1 MSKPTEKEEK
11 MSPEPLM
18 AKYEETVAFRN
29 EGGAEKTTRT
39 RRNAA
44 SNNERTNRFTHIEKG
59 LIPFNYSEGAT
70 SASESN
76 IDVRESVVL
85 CQKCYYN
92 FAIFRNTIDLMTEFS
107 TSDLYFTGG
116 SQKSRSFFD
125 SLFKRIDIASLQ
137 EKFFR
142 EYYRSGN
149 VFIYR
154 FDAVIQKDDLA
165 TLSKVFGVK
174 KLTVKNEVTLP
185 SRFIIL
191 NPADIQAGG
200 NVSFVQ
206 GRYYKRLSDYELQR
220 LRAPRTEEDAQVL
233 NSLSPSIRENIKKK
247 TTTSVTIPIDPAKT
261 CAVFY
266 KKQDYEPLAV
276 PMGWPVLEAI
286 NAKQEMRLMDMA
298 IARTTHQAILLI
310 TMGTEPDKGGVNQ
323 KNLEA
328 MQKLFSN
335 ESVGRVLI
343 SDYTTK
349 AEFIIPD
356 IAEILD
362 PKKYEVID
370 RDINVGLNNILVGGE
385 KYANQQTKVEVF
397 MARLKQ
403 GRAVFIREFL
413 EPEIKRIAKELGFRN
428 YPKPHLED
436 IPLKEDYNLRRI
448 YGRLVEVGV
457 LTPEEGIMAIRDN
470 RLPDADESL
479 ESQKRFKGFKEDGLY
494 EPITGGPY
502 TQKQLAESKATIP
515 GGVPPEAGRPPGIS
529 TPQPTNR
536 QPAKIGERKVKANFS
551 LKKIKANFTL
561 AGDLSLK
568 VEQLLIKKHGLK
580 ELSQEQGEI
589 AAQITEIIIANESPE
604 DWTKLAKIKKYVESP
619 VDANSPRV
627 REIHSI
633 ALEHQVDTYVAS
645 ILYASKA

>member
-1 MSKPTEKEEK
+1 MSKPIEKEEK
-11 MSPEPLM
+11 KSTEPLM
-18 AKYEETVAFRN
+18 AKYEETFAFRN
-29 EGGAEKTTRT
+29 EGGAEKITRT
-39 RRNAA
+39 RRNA
-44 SNNERTNRFTHIEKG
+44 SSLVERTNRFTHIEKG
-59 LIPFNYSEGAT
+59 LIPFNYSDTA
-70 SASESN
+70 SSESN
-76 IDVRESVVL
+76 IDVRESVIL

-116 SQKSRSFFD
+116 SQKSRSFFG
-125 SLFKRIDIASLQ
+125 SLFKKIDLASLQ

-149 VFIYR
+149 VFVYR
-154 FDAVIQKDDLA
+154 FDAAIQKEDLA

-174 KLTVKNEVTLP
+174 KLTVKNEVSLP
-185 SRFIIL
+185 SRYIIL

-206 GRYYKRLSDYELQR
+206 GRYFKRLSDYELDR
-220 LRAPRTEEDAQVL
+220 LRTPRTEEDEQVL
-233 NSLSPSIRENIKKK
+233 NSLSPKIRENIKNKG
-247 TTTSVTIPIDPAKT
+247 SGMVLIPIDPAKT

-356 IAEILD
+356 IAAILD

-413 EPEIKRIAKELGFRN
+413 EPEIKRISRELGFRN

-436 IPLKEDYNLRRI
+436 VPLKEDYNLRRI
-448 YGRLVEVGV
+448 YGRLIEIGV
-457 LTPEEGIMAIRDN
+457 LTPEEGFMAIRDN
-470 RLPDADESL
+470 RLPDSEESL
-479 ESQKRFKGFKEDGLY
+479 ESQKKFKDFKEDGLY

-502 TQKQLAESKATIP
+502 TQKQLAETKTAVP
-515 GGVPPEAGRPPGIS
+515 GVAQEAGRPPGLSI
-529 TPQPTNR
+529 PQPKNR
-536 QPAKIGERKVKANFS
+536 QPARIGQTKAKYSFKKVKENFS
-551 LKKIKANFTL
+551 LAGELFDKI
-561 AGDLSLK
+561 
-568 VEQLLIKKHGLK
+568 EQLLMKKHNLK
-580 ELSQEQGEI
+580 ELSTEQEEI
-589 AAQITEIIIANESPE
+589 AGHIVEVVIANESPE
-604 DWTKLAKIKKYVESP
+604 DWNKPAKIKKYVENP
-619 VDANSPRV
+619 IDVNSSKV
-627 REIHSI
+627 REIQVI

-645 ILYASKA
+645 ILYASRI